1 LRLLCGVYWGVGRFC
16 PRHKVAENQRKQE
29 IVIVTGPAGSG
40 RTTGIKAIEDFGVEV
55 IDNLPLSLIHRILNG
70 PPTGARLAIGV
81 DTRTRGFSAEALLE
95 IIDKI
100 EENENYSATLLYLDC
115 RAETLL
121 RRFNETR
128 RRHPTSPDGSPSL
141 GIQQEVEMLASL
153 RERADILLDTSE
165 LSPHQLRADLARWFD
180 RSKGRGLA
188 VSVQS
193 FSYKRGTPRS
203 VDMMIDC
210 RFLRNPHW
218 DAALRPLTGL
228 VPEVGE
234 YVAEDP
240 LFASFFEKMLDF
252 IELLLPAYLAEGKAY
267 FSIGMGCTGG
277 QHRSVFVAEKLA
289 AALAEK
295 GWMVSTRHKEMERWP
310 REGAQK

>member
-1 LRLLCGVYWGVGRFC
+1 M
-16 PRHKVAENQRKQE
+16 KVARNDGKQE
-29 IVIVTGPAGSG
+29 IVIVTGPAGAG
-40 RTTGIKAIEDFGVEV
+40 RTTAIKAIEDFGVEV
-55 IDNLPLSLIHRILNG
+55 IDNLPLNLINRILYG
-70 PPTGARLAIGV
+70 PPTGATLAIGV
-81 DTRTRGFSAEALLE
+81 DSRTRGFSSEALLE
-95 IIDKI
+95 IIESI
-100 EENENYSATLLYLDC
+100 ESNPHYSPTLLYLDC
-115 RAETLL
+115 STETLL
-121 RRFNETR
+121 RRFSETR
-128 RRHPTSPDGSPSL
+128 RRHPASPQGTPAK
-141 GIQQEVEMLASL
+141 GIEQEVATLRDL
-153 RERADILLDTSE
+153 REQADIVVDTTD
-165 LSPHQLRADLARWFD
+165 LSPHQLRAELARWFD
-180 RSKGRGLA
+180 KSEGRGLS

-193 FSYKRGTPRS
+193 FSYKRGMPRG

-218 DAALRPLTGL
+218 DPALRPLTGL
-228 VPEVGE
+228 APEVGA

-240 LFASFFEKMLDF
+240 LFAPFFAKLQDF
-252 IELLLPAYLAEGKAY
+252 VALLLPAYQAEGKAY

>member
-1 LRLLCGVYWGVGRFC
+1 MV
-16 PRHKVAENQRKQE
+16 KNQRKQE
-29 IVIVTGPAGSG
+29 IVIITGPAGAG
-40 RTTGIKAIEDFGVEV
+40 RTTAIKAIEDFGVEA
-55 IDNLPLSLIHRILNG
+55 IDNLPLSLIHRILLG
-70 PPTGARLAIGV
+70 PPTGERLAIGV
-81 DTRTRGFSAEALLE
+81 DSRTRGFSTEALLE
-95 IIDKI
+95 IIDNI

-121 RRFNETR
+121 RRFSETR
-128 RRHPTSPDGSPSL
+128 RRHPASPDGSPAI
-141 GIQQEVEMLASL
+141 GIEQEVEMLASL
-153 RERADILLDTSE
+153 RDRADILLDTSE
-165 LSPHQLRADLARWFD
+165 LSPHQLRAELARWFD
-180 RSKGRGLA
+180 LSEGRGLS

-193 FSYKRGTPRS
+193 FSYKRGTPRG

-218 DAALRPLTGL
+218 DSALRPLTGL

-240 LFASFFEKMLDF
+240 LFAPFFEKLQDF
-252 IELLLPAYLAEGKAY
+252 VELLLPAYQAEGKAY
-267 FSIGMGCTGG
+267 FSVGMGCTGG

-289 AALAEK
+289 AALAKK

-310 REGAQK
+310 RVGAGK